1 MASPTAQP
9 IIETLSRDH
18 SAALLSWARGRF
30 TDPRDAEE
38 VVADTFVRAWRK
50 FDQFDESR
58 GTERAW
64 LFGIAKNAAADHHR
78 KHERHLRS
86 VTVATPNETDPKP
99 DPDLDRVVDSSHV
112 RDALNSLS
120 DEHRSAIVDS
130 YYYGRSTKQ
139 IGDDQHL
146 PAGTVK
152 SRMFYALKAM
162 RSHLEERGV
171 LQ

>member
-1 MASPTAQP
+1 
-9 IIETLSRDH
+9 
-18 SAALLSWARGRF
+18 
-30 TDPRDAEE
+30 
-38 VVADTFVRAWRK
+38 VADTFVRAWRK
-50 FDQFDESR
+50 FDQFDQSR

-78 KHERHLRS
+78 KHERHLRA
-86 VTVATPNETDPKP
+86 VPVASPNDAGSRTDP
-99 DPDLDRVVDSSHV
+99 DSSHV
-112 RDALNSLS
+112 LDALNSLS

-130 YYYGRSTKQ
+130 YYHGRSTKQ

>member
-9 IIETLSRDH
+9 IIETLSREH
-18 SAALLSWARGRF
+18 SAALLRWARGRF
-30 TDPRDAEE
+30 ADPRDAEE

-50 FDQFDESR
+50 FDQFDPIR

-64 LFGIAKNAAADHHR
+64 LFGIAKNTAADHHR
-78 KHERHLRS
+78 KNERHLRS
-86 VTVATPNETDPKP
+86 VPVAVPSDEDPKT

-112 RDALNSLS
+112 RDALNLLS
-120 DEHRSAIVDS
+120 DDHRSAIIDS
-130 YYYGRSTKQ
+130 YYCGRSTKQ
-139 IGDDQHL
+139 IGEEQHL

-152 SRMFYALKAM
+152 SRMYYALKAM